1 MKQISSITR
10 KELDSYFSSPMAL
23 IFVGV
28 FLAFTLGVFFWGPE
42 AFFARGIADV
52 RPLFRWMPV
61 LLIFLVAALTMRQ
74 WSEEERSGTLEM
86 LLTLPVQPARLV
98 LGKFLAVLALV
109 AVTLALTL
117 PLAISVSRLGNLD
130 WGPVIGGY
138 LAALLMA
145 GAYVA
150 IGLFV
155 SSRTDNQIV
164 ALIATVL
171 LGGLFYVA
179 GASFMTDFAGGA
191 LGDTLRALGTGSR
204 FESIERGVVDVRD
217 LLYYL
222 SLTVFFIVL
231 NVVSLDSKRWGAGE
245 RGHAHR
251 RDMGLTAVLVG
262 LNLVLLNVWSYTL
275 QGLRVD
281 LTQQQEFSLS
291 QPTRDLL
298 AALQEPLVMR
308 AYISDKT
315 HPLLEPL
322 KPRIADMLR
331 EYAVASAGKITADV
345 VDPAS
350 DPAIEAEANQTYG
363 IEPTPLQVSGRYE
376 ASLINSY
383 FDILVRYGDQNAVL
397 NFRDLIEVQSNRD
410 GTLDV
415 RLRNLE
421 YDLTRSIKKVLYGF
435 QSVDAVLAALEEPV
449 QLTLVVT
456 PDTLPEAL
464 QSAPETIRKAAEDI
478 AAQSNGKFTFE
489 AVNPDEVGSSLT
501 RQALVDTYKLQPI
514 PVSLFSPDSYYLDMI
529 LQIGDQTRIL
539 SPGSEISEASVRS
552 AVESALK
559 RSSTGF
565 LKVVGLWTP
574 PATPTT
580 NVLGQPQQ
588 PISDWQLI
596 RQQLGQDYTVR
607 SVDLSNGQAPPDV
620 DTLVVIAPQNLTDR
634 ERFAID
640 QYLMRGGSVIV
651 AASNYTITPDPFG
664 GGLALQPIDNGLRE
678 MLQHYG
684 VDVGQSL
691 VLDPQNEPFPT
702 VVARSV
708 GGLVVQ
714 ELQAINYPF
723 FPDVRADGMDPESP
737 IVARLPAVTMNWAS
751 PVELDAEKNAE
762 RQTSVLLRSSPLAW
776 LTTNTNIQ
784 PDFQSYPELGF
795 PVEGEPKSY
804 PLAVSVQGV
813 FESFFKGKP
822 SPFQPE
828 AQSQLDTSSQ
838 PSLESTPTPAQPV
851 SVIEESPDTAR
862 LVVIGSAEFVDDVV
876 LQISS
881 NLTRDRYLN
890 NLQFLQNA
898 VDWSVEDIDLLG
910 IRARGT
916 LTRVLKPMEQ
926 REELTWELLNYGMAL
941 LALIGIWMIW
951 RARRRSEQPMPLVG

>member
-117 PLAISVSRLGNLD
+117 PLAISVSRLGNLY

-331 EYAVASAGKITADV
+331 EYAIASAGKITADV

-363 IEPTPLQVSGRYE
+363 MKP
-376 ASLINSY
+376 
-383 FDILVRYGDQNAVL
+383 
-397 NFRDLIEVQSNRD
+397 
-410 GTLDV
+410 
-415 RLRNLE
+415 
-421 YDLTRSIKKVLYGF
+421 
-435 QSVDAVLAALEEPV
+435 
-449 QLTLVVT
+449 
-456 PDTLPEAL
+456 
-464 QSAPETIRKAAEDI
+464 
-478 AAQSNGKFTFE
+478 
-489 AVNPDEVGSSLT
+489 
-501 RQALVDTYKLQPI
+501 QP
-514 PVSLFSPDSYYLDMI
+514 P
-529 LQIGDQTRIL
+529 
-539 SPGSEISEASVRS
+539 PG
-552 AVESALK
+552 
-559 RSSTGF
+559 
-565 LKVVGLWTP
+565 
-574 PATPTT
+574 
-580 NVLGQPQQ
+580 
-588 PISDWQLI
+588 
-596 RQQLGQDYTVR
+596 
-607 SVDLSNGQAPPDV
+607 
-620 DTLVVIAPQNLTDR
+620 
-634 ERFAID
+634 
-640 QYLMRGGSVIV
+640 
-651 AASNYTITPDPFG
+651 
-664 GGLALQPIDNGLRE
+664 
-678 MLQHYG
+678 
-684 VDVGQSL
+684 
-691 VLDPQNEPFPT
+691 
-702 VVARSV
+702 
-708 GGLVVQ
+708 
-714 ELQAINYPF
+714 
-723 FPDVRADGMDPESP
+723 
-737 IVARLPAVTMNWAS
+737 
-751 PVELDAEKNAE
+751 
-762 RQTSVLLRSSPLAW
+762 
-776 LTTNTNIQ
+776 
-784 PDFQSYPELGF
+784 
-795 PVEGEPKSY
+795 
-804 PLAVSVQGV
+804 
-813 FESFFKGKP
+813 
-822 SPFQPE
+822 
-828 AQSQLDTSSQ
+828 
-838 PSLESTPTPAQPV
+838 
-851 SVIEESPDTAR
+851 
-862 LVVIGSAEFVDDVV
+862 
-876 LQISS
+876 
-881 NLTRDRYLN
+881 
-890 NLQFLQNA
+890 
-898 VDWSVEDIDLLG
+898 
-910 IRARGT
+910 
-916 LTRVLKPMEQ
+916 
-926 REELTWELLNYGMAL
+926 
-941 LALIGIWMIW
+941 
-951 RARRRSEQPMPLVG
+951 